1 MKKEEPKKPEVK
13 VKEADKSPTKE
24 PEIKDERAKYVNV
37 DESPLKKEIGGY
49 ASPLPKNSHVM
60 AEHYAKEFIMFEKEF
75 LGLKEYSKE
84 IPTDRRAEK
93 HPTLLKYYGLY
104 LQYADKR

>member
-1 MKKEEPKKPEVK
+1 MKKEEPTPKSKEQEKVKPIEIPKPELK
-13 VKEADKSPTKE
+13 QEKPEPKQEKSESKE
-24 PEIKDERAKYVNV
+24 YV
-37 DESPLKKEIGGY
+37 
-49 ASPLPKNSHVM
+49 SPLPKNSHVM

-75 LGLKEYSKE
+75 LALKEYSKE

-93 HPTLLKYYGLY
+93 HLTLLKYYGLY

>member
-1 MKKEEPKKPEVK
+1 MRRNKSKKRE
-13 VKEADKSPTKE
+13 
-24 PEIKDERAKYVNV
+24 
-37 DESPLKKEIGGY
+37 
-49 ASPLPKNSHVM
+49 
-60 AEHYAKEFIMFEKEF
+60 EFIMFEKEF

>member
-1 MKKEEPKKPEVK
+1 MKKEEPKGKEQEKVKPIETPKPEPK
-13 VKEADKSPTKE
+13 QDS
-24 PEIKDERAKYVNV
+24 KD
-37 DESPLKKEIGGY
+37 Y

>member
-1 MKKEEPKKPEVK
+1 MKESKEKPIENKKPIDTPKSAPKQEK
-13 VKEADKSPTKE
+13 VDPKQE
-24 PEIKDERAKYVNV
+24 
-37 DESPLKKEIGGY
+37 Y

-75 LGLKEYSKE
+75 LALKEYSKE